1 MNRPTSAR
9 RYVASLLNCFF
20 NRFQGS
26 LLVCP
31 YSHTIGLLYFL
42 LIRVTYYILYMAATH
57 HFHEH
62 NRPLPVMQIL
72 NDGSLFSFGMSG
84 YWYTT
89 YEAHQCLTLLI
100 E

>member
-1 MNRPTSAR
+1 
-9 RYVASLLNCFF
+9 
-20 NRFQGS
+20 
-26 LLVCP
+26 
-31 YSHTIGLLYFL
+31 
-42 LIRVTYYILYMAATH
+42 MAATH

-89 YEAHQCLTLLI
+89 YEAHQFHISMFNFVDRIEYKNCLR
-100 E
+100 